1 LVLASASRARAQVLE
16 AAGLPCIQDPSS
28 LDEGVIKAGLLAR
41 RARTEEVAE
50 ALARAKAEAVSPR
63 HSGALVIGA
72 DQMLEC
78 AGTWFDKP
86 PDTKAAARQLGSLS
100 GRTHRLVSAVCVVRD
115 GDRLWHVVETAR
127 LTMRPLSQAAIAA
140 YLEKAGPEALD
151 SVGAYRLEG
160 LGAQLFSEID
170 GDFFA
175 ILGLPL
181 LPLLAFLRQHGTGA
195 F

>member
-1 LVLASASRARAQVLE
+1 MAR
-16 AAGLPCIQDPSS
+16 G
-28 LDEGVIKAGLLAR
+28 
-41 RARTEEVAE
+41 ARTEEAAE

-72 DQMLEC
+72 DQILEC

-86 PDTKAAARQLGSLS
+86 PDAKAAARQLESLC

-115 GDRLWHVVETAR
+115 GGRLWHMVEAAR
-127 LTMRPLSQAAIAA
+127 LTMRPLSEAAIAA

-160 LGAQLFSEID
+160 LGAQLFSEIE
-170 GDFFA
+170 GDYFA

-181 LPLLAFLRQHGTGA
+181 LPLLAFLRQHGIDA